1 MDDAILDKLRAEHGD
16 VWLLDLG
23 NDQVAFRCP
32 NRAEYKRFLARVSDD
47 RKALPDAQEELA
59 RAVVVLPDRAA
70 FSALLDKR
78 PGIASKVVADALKV
92 AGAEEAE
99 NAKKL

>member
-1 MDDAILDKLRAEHGD
+1 MNDSTLDTLRVEHGD
-16 VWLLDLG
+16 VWLLELG
-23 NDQVAFRCP
+23 TDQVAFRCP
-32 NRAEYKRFLARVSDD
+32 SRAEYKRFLARVSDD

-59 RAVVVLPDRAA
+59 RAVVVLRDRAA
-70 FSALLDKR
+70 FGALLDKR
-78 PGIASKVVADALKV
+78 PGIASKVVTDALKV